1 MRLEHIQYLLEINR
15 LHSISA
21 AARSL
26 HIKQTTLSAI
36 VKVVE
41 EEVAFP
47 IFQRTPQGVF
57 ATPTGERFMSLA
69 WEVHVKYE
77 ELMAVKRHLSGGAP
91 TITVP
96 MAPAISMR
104 MAITLSD
111 YFSRFDVH
119 GNLNFEDA
127 PSEAIGELI
136 LDNSANLGLTYLTE
150 EEISRLQ
157 TDTGQNSLNV
167 ERLLEDELCIVV
179 SEKHRLAA
187 RDTVNME
194 EILSERMVTANP
206 ERKDKI
212 VGDTVNRGTY
222 VTRYSSMDDMF
233 QAVLTQ
239 DVIGFAPRFTGEYYF
254 EHIGGHFRLIP
265 LRNTEYENWM
275 YLCLLTCRDRDL
287 RYQEYI
293 LVSCIREYFRN
304 IRSAT
309 AREKLSENGGDGHE
323 NRASAVSS

>member
-26 HIKQTTLSAI
+26 HVKQTTLSAI

-41 EEVAFP
+41 EEVGFP
-47 IFQRTPQGVF
+47 IFQRTPQGVLV
-57 ATPTGERFMSLA
+57 TPTGERFMSLA
-69 WEVHVKYE
+69 WEIHVKYE

-104 MAITLSD
+104 LSIPLSD

-119 GNLNFEDA
+119 GNLNFEEA
-127 PSEAIGELI
+127 PSESIGELI

-150 EEISRLQ
+150 DEIDYIQKDAGKS
-157 TDTGQNSLNV
+157 SLNV
-167 ERLLEDELCIVV
+167 ERLLEDELCILV
-179 SEKHRLAA
+179 SPKHRLAS
-187 RDTVNME
+187 RDSVNME
-194 EILSERMVTANP
+194 DILGERMVTANP

-212 VGDTVNRGTY
+212 VGDSINRGTY
-222 VTRYSSMDDMF
+222 VTRYSSIDDMF

-239 DVIGFAPRFTGEYYF
+239 DVIGFAPRFTGEFHF
-254 EHIGGHFRLIP
+254 EHMKETFKLIP
-265 LRNTEYENWM
+265 LRNTEYENRM
-275 YLCLLTCRDRDL
+275 FLCLLTCKDRDL

-293 LVSCIREYFRN
+293 LVSCIHDYFRN
-304 IRSAT
+304 MHSPA
-309 AREKLSENGGDGHE
+309 ARDQSSENGGVSRE
-323 NRASAVSS
+323 NRTSAVSP